1 METSEIK
8 LENVQGLVRN
18 IWSSV
23 LGLELD
29 TLSPGAAPAVPLGAS
44 FSAWVRII
52 GSNNLTVVLQCSET
66 LARKSAGLMF
76 SASENEVGD
85 EQVKDGL
92 KELVN
97 ILGGNVKGMMTKYHF
112 LSMPSVAEPGKEPRF
127 PNSEPLCEFH
137 FKHQE
142 EILKLSL
149 LRMD

>member
-29 TLSPGAAPAVPLGAS
+29 PLSPGGAPASLGAS
-44 FSAWVRII
+44 MSAWVRII
-52 GSNNLTVVLQCSET
+52 GSNNLTVLLQCSEN
-66 LARKSAGLMF
+66 LARKSAALMF
-76 SASENEVGD
+76 SVSEAEVVED
-85 EQVKDGL
+85 QVKDGL

-112 LSMPSVAEPGKEPRF
+112 LSMPSVSEPGKEPRF

-137 FKHQE
+137 FKHQDQV
-142 EILKLSL
+142 LKLSL

>member
-29 TLSPGAAPAVPLGAS
+29 PVSSGGVPDPPGS
-44 FSAWVRII
+44 SYSAWVRII
-52 GSNNLTVVLQCSET
+52 GSNNLTVVLQCSEA
-66 LARKSAGLMF
+66 LARKSAALMF
-76 SASENEVGD
+76 STLESEVGED
-85 EQVKDGL
+85 QIKDGL

-112 LSMPSVAEPGKEPRF
+112 LSMPSVSELNKEPRF
-127 PNSEPLCEFH
+127 PNSEPLCEFN
-137 FKHQE
+137 FKHQGDG
-142 EILKLSL
+142 LMLSL